1 MEIIKNCFNYVGSK
15 DRILPFIDSQLDKS
29 KPYLIDLFCG
39 SGVVSINELDSYKRI
54 VLNDACWQLVETL
67 KYFRDN
73 SPEEALKRI
82 EGFINA
88 FNLSK
93 ENKNEFLI
101 LRKVYNTCFFE
112 KENFSPAAFY
122 CLVTHAF
129 NYNIH
134 INSSGGYCVSAGTN
148 RSSFNSVLKEKFTLF
163 QKTLNENKDKISIK
177 NKNFAHLI
185 KESKDMMN
193 KFMFYVDPPYLCS
206 DDPYSRIHY
215 IGKWDEKK
223 EVLLYKGL
231 DYINKH
237 GGSFMLSNVIENNG
251 QINEILTEWS
261 KKYTLI
267 DVDLTYDNCNYQRK
281 GNGRTREVIVKN
293 Y

>member
-112 KENFSPAAFY
+112 KENFNPAAFY

-148 RSSFNSVLKEKFTLF
+148 RSSFNSVLKEKFTIF
-163 QKTLNENKDKISIK
+163 QKTLNDNKGKINIK

-251 QINEILTEWS
+251 QVNEILTKWS
-261 KKYTLI
+261 EKYTLI

-281 GNGRTREVIVKN
+281 GNGVTREVIVKN